1 MTEVGIEIAEIRAMD
16 LPSLRDEWRR
26 HHRAPPPRRLSRDLL
41 IRGIAYKRQEQ
52 VYGGLSRATRR
63 RLRTLAKAFSE
74 TGRIAPE
81 NGTKVRPGA
90 RLVREWRGR
99 THVVTATESG
109 FDYDGEAYGSLTAI
123 AQRITGA
130 HWSGPRFFGLRPSGG
145 SASAAEHG

>member
-81 NGTKVRPGA
+81 NGTKVRPGSTAGA
-90 RLVREWRGR
+90 RMARAAPMSSPRRKAASITTGR
-99 THVVTATESG
+99 PMV
-109 FDYDGEAYGSLTAI
+109 
-123 AQRITGA
+123 
-130 HWSGPRFFGLRPSGG
+130 P
-145 SASAAEHG
+145 

>member
-1 MTEVGIEIAEIRAMD
+1 MTEVGIENAEIRAMD

-63 RLRTLAKAFSE
+63 RLRTLAQAFAE
-74 TGRIAPE
+74 TGRVAPD
-81 NGTKVRPGA
+81 NGTKVRPGT

-130 HWSGPRFFGLRPSGG
+130 HWSGPRFFGLRPSGE